1 VGSLGWI
8 ELRLSRF
15 VATLLHPAFVT
26 NNAERNITVRYD
38 PVTGEQEIIRG
49 RFIKEYMSVPP
60 AMGIAIPG
68 QPEKQ
73 VSFSGVRLI
82 LR

>member
-1 VGSLGWI
+1 M
-8 ELRLSRF
+8 SRF
-15 VATLLHPAFVT
+15 VATLMHPAFVT
-26 NNAERNITVRYD
+26 NNAERNITVRFD

-49 RFIKEYMSVPP
+49 RLIKEYMSVPP

-73 VSFSGVRLI
+73 VCCLGLSVLPESLS
-82 LR
+82 